1 MLNRLSN
8 FTNFFL
14 KNGLSR
20 SALILKNKFFQIFP
34 SFFKFQNIIKFQ
46 EKGIKEPF
54 FLRMGTAD
62 IGTYILIFVNEE
74 YNFKTKYDPKLIIDA
89 GANIGLTSIYFAN
102 KFPNAKIISIEP
114 EKNNFEMLKR
124 NVKSYNNIIP
134 LYSAL
139 WHKNEN
145 IELIDAGLGTDGF
158 ITINK
163 NGMNDIYSN
172 LPTHKSN
179 VFSANKSYQ
188 VPGKTVDT
196 IIKDFGLQSVDI
208 LKVDIEGSEKEV
220 FENSS
225 LWIDK
230 VNSIVIELHDF
241 MKPGCSRSFYNGS
254 NGFDNEWAHGESIF
268 ISRNE
273 YLSEITIE

>member
-1 MLNRLSN
+1 MFNRLFN
-8 FTNFFL
+8 FIDFCI

-20 SALILKNKFFQIFP
+20 SMLVLKNKFFQIF
-34 SFFKFQNIIKFQ
+34 SIFFKSDCIIKFQ

-54 FLRMGTAD
+54 FLRMNTAD
-62 IGTYILIFVNEE
+62 IGTYILIFINEE
-74 YNFKTKYDPKLIIDA
+74 YNFQTYYDPKVIIDA
-89 GANIGLTSIYFAN
+89 GANIGLASIYFAN

-158 ITINK
+158 MTMNK
-163 NGMNDIYSN
+163 NGINDVYRE
-172 LPTHKSN
+172 LPRHVPNKFF
-179 VFSANKSYQ
+179 VNKSYQ
-188 VPGKTVDT
+188 VPGKTVDK
-196 IIKDFGLQSVDI
+196 IIEDFGLESVDI

-225 LWIDK
+225 LWIEK
-230 VNSIVIELHDF
+230 INSIVIELHDF

-254 NGFDNEWAHGESIF
+254 NGFDNEWAHGASIF

-273 YLSEITIE
+273 YLTKFNMK

>member
-46 EKGIKEPF
+46 EKGIKEPL

-273 YLSEITIE
+273 YLSEATME